1 MPFASRKRRV
11 APKLGILAGS
21 GDLPV
26 RLIDAARAA
35 GREVFVVAFEG
46 DTSPAL
52 VDGVPHIW
60 VRLGA
65 IGAVVKALSEA
76 AVDEVVLAGGM
87 RRPSL
92 SALKLDWRG
101 IKMLKRLGQAA
112 AQGDGALLRVVVD
125 ELEREG
131 FRVIGADDV
140 LMDLLAP
147 AGVLGAIE
155 PDETARADI
164 AVAVEAARAAG
175 AMDVGQAAVAQHG
188 VVLGVEAK
196 EGTDELIARC
206 GRLRQEGP
214 GGVLAKVKK
223 PDQERRV
230 DLPAIGVDTVEA
242 ARKAGLRGIAVEAA
256 QSLIIDRPAVI
267 DAADEAGLFVVG
279 IIGDE
284 VPG

>member
-1 MPFASRKRRV
+1 M

-21 GDLPV
+21 GDLPA
-26 RLIDAARAA
+26 RLIEAARAA
-35 GREVFVVAFEG
+35 GRGVFVIAFEG
-46 DTSPAL
+46 DTPSGL
-52 VDGVPHIW
+52 VDTVPHAW

-65 IGAVVKALSEA
+65 VNAVVEALHGA

-101 IKMLKRLGQAA
+101 IKMLKRLGRAA
-112 AQGDGALLRVVVD
+112 AKGDGALLQLVVA
-125 ELEREG
+125 ELENEG
-131 FRVIGADDV
+131 FRVVGADDI
-140 LMDLLAP
+140 LTDLLAP
-147 AGVLGAIE
+147 AGVLGAVE
-155 PDETARADI
+155 PDADAWADI
-164 AVAVEAARAAG
+164 AVAVAAARAIG
-175 AMDVGQAAVAQHG
+175 AMDVGQAAVAQQG

-206 GRLRQEGP
+206 ARLRQDEP

-230 DLPAIGVDTVEA
+230 DLPTIGVNTVEA
-242 ARKAGLRGIAVEAA
+242 VRKAGLGGIAVEAA

-267 DAADEAGLFVVG
+267 RAADEAGLFVVG
-279 IIGDE
+279 VGEGGAPD
-284 VPG
+284 

>member
-1 MPFASRKRRV
+1 M

-26 RLIDAARAA
+26 RLIAAARAA
-35 GREVFVVAFEG
+35 GRDVFVVAFEG
-46 DTSPAL
+46 DTPPEL
-52 VDGVPHIW
+52 VDTVPHAW

-65 IGAVVKALSEA
+65 VSAVVKALHGA

-92 SALKLDWRG
+92 SALKPDWRG
-101 IKMLKRLGQAA
+101 IKMLKRIGQAA
-112 AQGDGALLRVVVD
+112 ARGDGALLQVVVD
-125 ELEREG
+125 ELESEG
-131 FRVIGADDV
+131 FRVVGADDI
-140 LMDLLAP
+140 LTDLLAP
-147 AGVLGAIE
+147 AGVLGAVE
-155 PDETARADI
+155 PDEDAWADI
-164 AVAVEAARAAG
+164 AVAVAAARAIG
-175 AMDVGQAAVAQHG
+175 AMDVGQGAVAQQG

-206 GRLRQEGP
+206 ARLRQEGP

-230 DLPAIGVDTVEA
+230 DLPTIGVNTVEA
-242 ARKAGLRGIAVEAA
+242 ARKADLSGIAVEAA

-267 DAADEAGLFVVG
+267 RAADEAGLFVVG
-279 IIGDE
+279 VGVGEDRA
-284 VPG
+284 PD